1 MEVSIPSVQ
10 NEAGPQEYV
19 RLVEVYTRK
28 AQETESQLSMPHK
41 WMRTA
46 DSQRFLAK
54 E

>member
-28 AQETESQLSMPHK
+28 AQESQLSMPHK

-46 DSQRFLAK
+46 DSERFLAK